1 MSAPSA
7 KMLVSIGEKS
17 AMVQIA
23 GRANFTSSVDFKSLL
38 DQLLQRG
45 YTCFILDLT
54 ECVLMD
60 STFLG
65 VLAGFGLKLNSPQ
78 TDKINRTIQLFNPNS
93 RISELLENLG
103 VLHLFKVTQGPVS
116 TPDGAATKDVQTHN
130 ASREEVT
137 RTCLEA
143 HKTLMDI
150 NPDNIARF
158 KDVAAFLADD
168 LKKMKPAQ

>member
-1 MSAPSA
+1 
-7 KMLVSIGEKS
+7 MLVSIGESS
-17 AMVQIA
+17 AVVQIA
-23 GRANFTSSVDFKSLL
+23 GRANFTSSVDFKTLL

-45 YTCFILDLT
+45 YTCFTLDLT

-65 VLAGFGLKLNSPQ
+65 VLAGFGLKLNTPQ
-78 TDKINRTIQLFNPNS
+78 SDHIERAIQLFNPNS

-103 VLHLFKVTQGPVS
+103 VLHLFKVAEGSVK
-116 TPDGAATKDVQTHN
+116 TPDGAATKDVQPQN

-150 NPDNIARF
+150 NPGNIPRF

>member
-1 MSAPSA
+1 MQ
-7 KMLVSIGEKS
+7 VSIGEKC
-17 AMVQIA
+17 AFVQIN
-23 GRANFTSSVDFKSLL
+23 GRANFTSSVDFKALL
-38 DQLLQRG
+38 DQLLQKG

-78 TDKINRTIQLFNPNS
+78 SDKVERSIRLFNPNG

-103 VLHLFKVTQGPVS
+103 VLHLFKITEGETNAPANATDVKS
-116 TPDGAATKDVQTHN
+116 TNAT
-130 ASREEVT
+130 REEVT

-143 HKTLMDI
+143 HKTLMNV
-150 NPDNIARF
+150 NPDNVTRF
-158 KDVAAFLADD
+158 KDVAAFLAED
-168 LKKMKPAQ
+168 LKRMKAGS

>member
-1 MSAPSA
+1 M
-7 KMLVSIGEKS
+7 MVSIGDKS
-17 AMVQIA
+17 ALVQIA
-23 GRANFTSSVDFKSLL
+23 GRANFTSSVDFKTLL
-38 DQLLQRG
+38 DQLLQLG

-78 TDKINRTIQLFNPNS
+78 TDKIERTIQLFNPNS

-103 VLHLFKVTQGPVS
+103 VLHLFKVTEGNCT
-116 TPDGAATKDVQTHN
+116 TPDGAIPKDVQSQN

-150 NPDNIARF
+150 HPGNIPRF

-168 LKKMKPAQ
+168 LKKMKPAQQ

>member
-7 KMLVSIGEKS
+7 KMLVSIGERS
-17 AMVQIA
+17 AMVQIS
-23 GRANFTSSVDFKSLL
+23 GRANFTSSVDFKTLL

-65 VLAGFGLKLNSPQ
+65 VLAGFGLKLNTPQ
-78 TDKINRTIQLFNPNS
+78 TDKIERTIQLYNPNG

-103 VLHLFKVTQGPVS
+103 VLHLFKVTEGQVK
-116 TPDGAATKDVQTHN
+116 TPDNAPANEVQPTN
-130 ASREEVT
+130 ADRQEVT
-137 RTCLEA
+137 KTCLEA
-143 HKTLMDI
+143 HQTLMEI
-150 NPDNIARF
+150 NPGN
-158 KDVAAFLADD
+158 
-168 LKKMKPAQ
+168 

>member
-1 MSAPSA
+1 
-7 KMLVSIGEKS
+7 MLVSIGEKS
-17 AMVQIA
+17 ALVQIA

-45 YTCFILDLT
+45 YTCFVLDLT

-78 TDKINRTIQLFNPNS
+78 TDKIERTIQLFNPNS

-103 VLHLFKVTQGPVS
+103 VLHLFHVTEGPVQ
-116 TPDGAATKDVQTHN
+116 TPDGAAVKDVQTTH

-150 NPDNIARF
+150 NPENVGRF
-158 KDVAAFLADD
+158 KDVTAFLADD
-168 LKKMKPAQ
+168 LKKMKSGSQ

>member
-1 MSAPSA
+1 
-7 KMLVSIGEKS
+7 MLVSIGERS
-17 AMVQIA
+17 AMVQIS
-23 GRANFTSSVDFKSLL
+23 GRANFTSSVDFKTLL

-65 VLAGFGLKLNSPQ
+65 VLAGFGLKLNTPQ
-78 TDKINRTIQLFNPNS
+78 TDKIERTIQLYNPNG

-103 VLHLFKVTQGPVS
+103 VLHLFKVTEGQVK
-116 TPDGAATKDVQTHN
+116 TPDGAPANDVKTTN

-137 RTCLEA
+137 KTCLEA
-143 HKTLMDI
+143 HQTLMDI
-150 NPDNIARF
+150 NPGNVTRF
-158 KDVAAFLADD
+158 KDVTAFLADD
-168 LKKMKPAQ
+168 LKKMKAGS

>member
-7 KMLVSIGEKS
+7 KMMVSIGEKC
-17 AMVQIA
+17 AFVQIA
-23 GRANFTSSVDFKSLL
+23 GRANFTSSVDFKALL
-38 DQLLQRG
+38 DQLLQKG

-78 TDKINRTIQLFNPNS
+78 TDKVERTIQLFNPNG

-103 VLHLFKVTQGPVS
+103 VLHLFKVTEGEAKAPGNV
-116 TPDGAATKDVQTHN
+116 TDVKSIN

-143 HKTLMDI
+143 HKVLMNI
-150 NPDNIARF
+150 NPDNISRF
-158 KDVAAFLADD
+158 KDVAAFI
-168 LKKMKPAQ
+168 

>member
-1 MSAPSA
+1 MSGSSA

-17 AMVQIA
+17 ALIQIG
-23 GRANFTSSVDFKSLL
+23 GRANFTSSVDFKTLL

-78 TDKINRTIQLFNPNS
+78 TDKIDRTIQLFNPNS
-93 RISELLENLG
+93 RITELLENLG
-103 VLHLFKVTQGPVS
+103 VLHLFNVTQGPCH
-116 TPDGAATKDVQTHN
+116 TPDGAAPKDVQTQN
-130 ASREEVT
+130 ANREQVT

-168 LKKMKPAQ
+168 LKKMKPGS

>member
-7 KMLVSIGEKS
+7 KMMVSIGEKS
-17 AMVQIA
+17 AMIQIA

-65 VLAGFGLKLNSPQ
+65 VLAGFGLRLNSPQ
-78 TDKINRTIQLFNPNS
+78 VDKIERTIQLFNPNG

-103 VLHLFKVTQGPVS
+103 VLHLFKVTEGPVKA
-116 TPDGAATKDVQTHN
+116 PEGAATKDVQSQN
-130 ASREEVT
+130 PSREEVT

-150 NPDNIARF
+150 NPDNVSRF
-158 KDVAAFLADD
+158 KDVTAFLADD
-168 LKKMKPAQ
+168 LKKMKGGS

>member
-7 KMLVSIGEKS
+7 KMLVSIGERS

-78 TDKINRTIQLFNPNS
+78 VDKVARTIQLFNPNG

-103 VLHLFKVTQGPVS
+103 VLHLFKVTEGPVK
-116 TPDGAATKDVQTHN
+116 TPAGAATKDVQSQN
-130 ASREEVT
+130 PSREEVT

-168 LKKMKPAQ
+168 LKKMKSAP

>member
-1 MSAPSA
+1 M
-7 KMLVSIGEKS
+7 MVSIGERS
-17 AMVQIA
+17 ALVQIA
-23 GRANFTSSVDFKSLL
+23 GRANFTSSVDFKALL
-38 DQLLQRG
+38 DQLLLRG

-78 TDKINRTIQLFNPNS
+78 TDKIERTIQLFNPNG

-103 VLHLFKVTQGPVS
+103 VLHLFKVTEGTVK
-116 TPDGAATKDVQTHN
+116 TPDGSATKDVQSQN

-168 LKKMKPAQ
+168 LKKMKPGT

>member
-7 KMLVSIGEKS
+7 KMMVSIGERS
-17 AMVQIA
+17 ALVQIA

-78 TDKINRTIQLFNPNS
+78 SDKVDRTIQLFNPNG

-103 VLHLFKVTQGPVS
+103 VLHLFKVTEGTVK
-116 TPDGAATKDVQTHN
+116 TPDGAAPKDVQSQN
-130 ASREEVT
+130 PSREEVT

-168 LKKMKPAQ
+168 LKKMKPAS

>member
-7 KMLVSIGEKS
+7 KMLVSIGERS

-38 DQLLQRG
+38 DQLLKRG
-45 YTCFILDLT
+45 YTCFVLDLT

-78 TDKINRTIQLFNPNS
+78 TDKIDRTIQLYNPNG

-103 VLHLFKVTQGPVS
+103 VLHLFKVTEGTVK
-116 TPDGAATKDVQTHN
+116 TPEGATAKDVQPTH

-143 HKTLMDI
+143 HRTLMDI
-150 NPDNIARF
+150 NPENVGRF
-158 KDVAAFLADD
+158 KDVTAFLADD
-168 LKKMKPAQ
+168 LKKMKAGS